1 MANPKLRRI
10 ILASLKY
17 FFLVF
22 TQSWKR
28 TKKYD
33 TSAANYG
40 LYGLPLKS
48 GVSCSLDSLHK
59 KTHDFIFIYFIYPRT
74 RVLAPPGARLELL
87 AGAVEGLACP
97 STRPP
102 APAWTSTAASVT
114 AGAATTTSTV

>member
-1 MANPKLRRI
+1 M
-10 ILASLKY
+10 IL
-17 FFLVF
+17 FL
-22 TQSWKR
+22 
-28 TKKYD
+28 
-33 TSAANYG
+33 
-40 LYGLPLKS
+40 
-48 GVSCSLDSLHK
+48 
-59 KTHDFIFIYFIYPRT
+59 FILFNFVYPRT